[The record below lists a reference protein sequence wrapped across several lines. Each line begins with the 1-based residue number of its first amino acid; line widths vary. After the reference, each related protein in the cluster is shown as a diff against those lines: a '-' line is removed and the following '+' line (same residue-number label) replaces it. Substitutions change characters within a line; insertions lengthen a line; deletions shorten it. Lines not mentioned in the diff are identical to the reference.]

1 VVFVHVNR
9 TFIDERGGRWS
20 AASRSAQPTVLHY
33 SHHSVGLGHLVRSLA
48 VAEGLTERFRVVLCS
63 GGPVPAGLRLP
74 PRVEIVE
81 LPPIGTGPDGRLAS
95 LEPGLTL
102 EQAWDRRRARL
113 LSLYAQLRPVAILV
127 ELFPFGRAKFA
138 RELVPLLESAR
149 RDAPAVKVIASVRD
163 LLVTDKRDQQ
173 GHDDLAAER
182 LRRYFDAVVVHADER
197 FARLEETFRP
207 SATPATPV
215 FYSGFVSSSTE
226 LRGGEVRTPPEVL
239 VSAGGGL
246 QGGALLRA
254 GAGAHSVALAA
265 RGFRT
270 RLVTGPFLAAD
281 EASRLETLV
290 GDIPGLSVER
300 FIPDLCRAMAGAA
313 ASVSQ
318 CGYNTT
324 LDVLRSGVP
333 AVVVPYDEGR
343 ENEQAERARRLA
355 RLGALKVLPSALLT
369 PERLAEAVLDVV
381 DAAPPSLDL
390 DLAGASHTAALV
402 SDLVGAAT
410 PVGDRRVA

>member
-1 VVFVHVNR
+1 M
-9 TFIDERGGRWS
+9 
-20 AASRSAQPTVLHY
+20 
-33 SHHSVGLGHLVRSLA
+33 
-48 VAEGLTERFRVVLCS
+48 
-63 GGPVPAGLRLP
+63 
-74 PRVEIVE
+74 
-81 LPPIGTGPDGRLAS
+81 
-95 LEPGLTL
+95 
-102 EQAWDRRRARL
+102 
-113 LSLYAQLRPVAILV
+113 
-127 ELFPFGRAKFA
+127 
-138 RELVPLLESAR
+138 
-149 RDAPAVKVIASVRD
+149 
-163 LLVTDKRDQQ
+163 
-173 GHDDLAAER
+173 
-182 LRRYFDAVVVHADER
+182 
-197 FARLEETFRP
+197 
-207 SATPATPV
+207 
-215 FYSGFVSSSTE
+215 
-226 LRGGEVRTPPEVL
+226 
-239 VSAGGGL
+239 
-246 QGGALLRA
+246 
-254 GAGAHSVALAA
+254 
-265 RGFRT
+265 
-270 RLVTGPFLAAD
+270 TGPFLAAD